1 MTEEQDVTP
10 ASLRRGPVAE
20 SDELT
25 LAITRQLELDSQYVE
40 HVEVWDTKRIAEVRS
55 AGRRAGRLLG
65 WKTQTFRSQPTDQGR
80 VAVLVMLREWP
91 DEEMRERLGE
101 RARLLM
107 DEAFSKLIPRK
118 NPPHCPPAYVNF
130 ARLA

>member
-20 SDELT
+20 PDELT

-55 AGRRAGRLLG
+55 AGRRAVRLLG
-65 WKTQTFRSQPTDQGR
+65 WKIQTFRSPQT
-80 VAVLVMLREWP
+80 
-91 DEEMRERLGE
+91 
-101 RARLLM
+101 RA
-107 DEAFSKLIPRK
+107 
-118 NPPHCPPAYVNF
+118 
-130 ARLA
+130 ARPWW

>member
-10 ASLRRGPVAE
+10 ASLRRGPVAKP
-20 SDELT
+20 DELT

-55 AGRRAGRLLG
+55 AGRRAGCLLG
-65 WKTQTFRSQPTDQGR
+65 WKIQTFRSQPTDQGR
-80 VAVLVMLREWP
+80 VAVVVMLREWP

-118 NPPHCPPAYVNF
+118 NPPD
-130 ARLA
+130 